1 MIFWVSASL
10 GMLLLCICVTHTF
23 LLPLTIN
30 RQPSIMMLRQAAQAL
45 SRRLPT
51 TARRSSPSFLATSSS
66 VGIDNFVLT
75 PVNLQ
80 SKRDIWVWG
89 SPPSSPSSNRRGFA
103 DAVVDHEVTH
113 DSHWSQFPMAP
124 PDPIIGLTEV
134 RAFFVVDIK
143 VYTANII

>member
-1 MIFWVSASL
+1 
-10 GMLLLCICVTHTF
+10 
-23 LLPLTIN
+23 
-30 RQPSIMMLRQAAQAL
+30 MMLRQAAQAL

-51 TARRSSPSFLATSSS
+51 TARRSSPSSFLATSSS

-89 SPPSSPSSNRRGFA
+89 SPPSSSSSNRRGFA

-113 DSHWSQFPMAP
+113 ESHWSQFPMAP

-134 RAFFVVDIK
+134 RAFSVVDFK
-143 VYTANII
+143 VDTANIII